1 MSVVSSPVWPT
12 PSSIR
17 LRRRWV
23 FEEDTFDLDVRGCQD
38 VLGHDVGQHDEAV
51 NGKARQLIS

>member
-1 MSVVSSPVWPT
+1 VVSSPVWPT